1 MCFSLVLFVPLA
13 LSFSSPHSI
22 FFLVGFDFSM
32 SASGSSSAF
41 SSRTIH
47 QCYHGRR
54 ATIQTAR
61 TRRNPRKLF
70 YTFALPQ
77 IDPDNCQFFQWV
89 EEENQVSNPSS
100 VTRESMI
107 VADLN
112 LQIEALQ
119 KKMRNL
125 TNIVLLGFSI
135 LIIILVLGGI
145 YFRKNL

>member
-13 LSFSSPHSI
+13 PSFSSPHSI

-41 SSRTIH
+41 SGRTIR
-47 QCYHGRR
+47 QCHHGRR
-54 ATIQTAR
+54 AAIRTAR
-61 TRRNPRKLF
+61 TRRNPGRLF
-70 YTFALPQ
+70 YTCALPQ
-77 IDPDNCQFFQWV
+77 TDPDNCQFFQWV
-89 EEENQVSNPSS
+89 EEENQLSNPSS

-107 VADLN
+107 VAYLN

-135 LIIILVLGGI
+135 LIIMLVLGGI

>member
-1 MCFSLVLFVPLA
+1 
-13 LSFSSPHSI
+13 
-22 FFLVGFDFSM
+22 
-32 SASGSSSAF
+32 
-41 SSRTIH
+41 
-47 QCYHGRR
+47 
-54 ATIQTAR
+54 
-61 TRRNPRKLF
+61 
-70 YTFALPQ
+70 
-77 IDPDNCQFFQWV
+77 
-89 EEENQVSNPSS
+89 
-100 VTRESMI
+100 MI